1 MSKIDLLRMRDLK
14 SRLDNFID
22 KQRAFMYKP
31 IQIAE
36 ILYRHR
42 TESEQHGLGD
52 LGDKEVYRNSSKRWR
67 DEITRRL
74 IGRICTSS
82 QRFQDNLF
90 DENAIPPRVLQ
101 ELAEVNKQ
109 FGGVVERYIYQQF
122 AKRQMAIR
130 DIAAYLNCDAEGF
143 NIEEFLQEFKQSKGL
158 KKSID
163 KAYEITVYALLNA
176 VLDAVGVRVEISVD
190 AEKLGGMQEF
200 EELIRRLVG
209 VSLEQPTRHIRAQL
223 FRAGVA
229 NAADRG
235 IDMWANFGPIVQ
247 VKHIDLHED
256 LAEDIVANTTADEVV
271 IVCRDADAEIV
282 NRLISQL
289 GHRIRGI
296 IRESELIEWYRVA
309 FGKYLRELGEAIL
322 ANLRASFRE
331 EFPFSEEFP
340 VFYKERGY
348 DSIPKP
354 DMECPF
360 WQPDPQ

>member
-1 MSKIDLLRMRDLK
+1 MDLQRMQELK
-14 SRLDNFID
+14 SHLDRFID

-36 ILYRHR
+36 ILYHYR
-42 TESEQHGLGD
+42 TEPPEQHGLGD
-52 LGDKEVYRNSSKRWR
+52 LSNKEAYRNSSKRWR
-67 DEITRRL
+67 DEVTKRL
-74 IGRICTSS
+74 IGRVCTSS
-82 QRFQDNLF
+82 QKFQDNLF
-90 DENAIPPRVLQ
+90 DENAVPPRMLQ
-101 ELAEVNKQ
+101 ELAEINNQ

-122 AKRQMAIR
+122 AKKQSVIES
-130 DIAAYLNCDAEGF
+130 IAKYLNRDSRSF
-143 NIEEFLQEFKQSKGL
+143 DIEEFLQRFRQSKGL

-163 KAYEITVYALLNA
+163 KAYEITVYALFNA
-176 VLDAVGVRVEISVD
+176 VLDAVGVKVEISVD
-190 AEKLGGMQEF
+190 AERLRVMEEF
-200 EELIRRLVG
+200 EGLIQRLVG
-209 VSLEQPTRHIRAQL
+209 VSLEQPVRNTQAQL

-256 LAEDIVANTTADEVV
+256 LAEDIVENTTADEVV
-271 IVCRDADAEIV
+271 IVCRDADAEMV
-282 NRLISQL
+282 ERLLRQL

-296 IRESELIEWYRVA
+296 IRESELIAWYRVA
-309 FGKYLRELGEAIL
+309 FGKYRSKLGEAIL

-331 EFPFSEEFP
+331 EFPFSEGFP
-340 VFYKERGY
+340 EFYKERGY

-354 DMECPF
+354 DTECPF